1 RCPARTRPN
10 SRSLRPRPRPAVP
23 FPSCSMPRS
32 PWTQR
37 WSIDQ
42 RRPSTAER
50 PMMSSRLAAALARRR
65 VHYGWMIA
73 GVTFLTMLVTAGAVG
88 APGVLILP
96 LQKECGWQNAEISSA
111 LGIRFLLFGLMA
123 PFAAAL
129 INRFGMRRIAL
140 SALLLIA
147 AGLLLSLAMTR
158 VWQLVLL
165 WGVVIGF
172 GTGLTALVLGVTVA
186 TRWFSTRRGLVTG
199 LLTAS
204 SGTGQ
209 LLFLPLLASVSARRV
224 GPPAVAMVCGALALT
239 AFAVLAFMR
248 DRPADV
254 GQQPFGQAAGDDAAN
269 VAATIPAQITPW
281 HALRDA
287 SRTGVFWVLF
297 GTFFICGA
305 STNGLIQ
312 THFIPLCADFGLPAV
327 GAASVLAAMGM
338 FDIVGTVGSGWLSD
352 RYDSRWLLFWYYGL
366 RGLSLMYL
374 PFSDFTFYGLSL
386 FALFYG
392 LDWIATVPPTVK
404 LTVARFGRERA
415 NLVFG
420 WIFAGH
426 QLGAATA
433 AFGAGVSRTVLLSY
447 LPAFFAA
454 GALCLIAAV
463 LILTLGDR
471 RERKRQGVAVAR
483 AAA

>member
-1 RCPARTRPN
+1 
-10 SRSLRPRPRPAVP
+10 
-23 FPSCSMPRS
+23 
-32 PWTQR
+32 
-37 WSIDQ
+37 
-42 RRPSTAER
+42 
-50 PMMSSRLAAALARRR
+50 MMSSRLAAALARRR

-96 LQKECGWQNAEISSA
+96 LQKEFGWQNAEISSA

-165 WGVVIGF
+165 WGVVIGL

-204 SGTGQ
+204 SATGQ
-209 LLFLPLLASVSARRV
+209 LLFLPLVASVSERLGWR
-224 GPPAVAMVCGALALT
+224 PAVAMVCGALALT

-254 GQQPFGQAAGDDAAN
+254 GQQPFGRAAGDDAAN
-269 VAATIPAQITPW
+269 VAATIPAPITPW

-287 SRTGVFWVLF
+287 RRTGVFWVLF

-352 RYDSRWLLFWYYGL
+352 RYDNRWLLFWYYGL

-433 AFGAGVSRTVLLSY
+433 AFGAGVSRTALLSY

>member
-1 RCPARTRPN
+1 
-10 SRSLRPRPRPAVP
+10 
-23 FPSCSMPRS
+23 
-32 PWTQR
+32 
-37 WSIDQ
+37 
-42 RRPSTAER
+42 
-50 PMMSSRLAAALARRR
+50 MMSSRLAAALARRR

-96 LQKECGWQNAEISSA
+96 LQKEFGWQNAEISSA

-165 WGVVIGF
+165 WGVVIGL

-204 SGTGQ
+204 SATGQ
-209 LLFLPLLASVSARRV
+209 LLFLPLLASVSERLGWR
-224 GPPAVAMVCGALALT
+224 PAVAMVCGALALT

-269 VAATIPAQITPW
+269 VAATIPAPITPW

-338 FDIVGTVGSGWLSD
+338 FDIVGTIGSGWLSD

-433 AFGAGVSRTVLLSY
+433 AFGAGVSRTALLSY

>member
-1 RCPARTRPN
+1 
-10 SRSLRPRPRPAVP
+10 
-23 FPSCSMPRS
+23 
-32 PWTQR
+32 
-37 WSIDQ
+37 
-42 RRPSTAER
+42 
-50 PMMSSRLAAALARRR
+50 
-65 VHYGWMIA
+65 VHYGWVVA
-73 GVTFLTMLVTAGAVG
+73 GVTFLAMLVTEGAVG

-96 LQKECGWQNAEISSA
+96 LQKEFGWQTAEISSA

-140 SALLLIA
+140 SALALITT
-147 AGLLLSLAMTR
+147 GLLLSLAMTR
-158 VWQLVLL
+158 VWQLMML
-165 WGVVIGF
+165 WGVVIGL

-186 TRWFSTRRGLVTG
+186 TRWFATRRGLVTG

-204 SGTGQ
+204 SATGQ
-209 LLFLPLLASVSARRV
+209 LVFLPLLANVSERLGWRA
-224 GPPAVAMVCGALALT
+224 AVMIVCGTLVLAAL
-239 AFAVLAFMR
+239 AVLALMR

-254 GQQPFGQAAGDDAAN
+254 GLQPFGLAGGDAAAGVSAGGP
-269 VAATIPAQITPW
+269 TPITPW

-287 SRTGVFWVLF
+287 SKTGVFWVLF

-327 GAASVLAAMGM
+327 GAAGVLAAMGI
-338 FDIVGTVGSGWLSD
+338 FDIAGTIGSGWLSD
-352 RYDSRWLLFWYYGL
+352 RYDGRWLLFWYYGL
-366 RGLSLMYL
+366 RGLSLVYL

-386 FALFYG
+386 FAVFYG

-426 QLGAATA
+426 QIGAATA
-433 AFGAGVSRTVLLSY
+433 AFGAGLSRTMLLTY

-454 GALCLIAAV
+454 GVLCLIAAALV
-463 LILTLGDR
+463 LIVNRHGHEAMPVTG
-471 RERKRQGVAVAR
+471 GATAAR
-483 AAA
+483 V